1 MKRSLDTSP
10 LKPDSHHPST
20 VPRERTEAGTCR
32 GPGNSVSMSLFGDWV
47 TDYSLVRG
55 IDSSDPIG
63 RSVS

>member
-20 VPRERTEAGTCR
+20 LPRARTEAGTCR
-32 GPGNSVSMSLFGDWV
+32 DPGNSVSMSLFGDWM

-55 IDSSDPIG
+55 IDSSDPIE